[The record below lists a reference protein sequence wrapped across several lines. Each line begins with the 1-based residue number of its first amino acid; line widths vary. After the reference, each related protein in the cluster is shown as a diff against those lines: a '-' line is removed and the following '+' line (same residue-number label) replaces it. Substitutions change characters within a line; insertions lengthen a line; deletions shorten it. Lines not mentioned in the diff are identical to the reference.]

1 MATSTFASKITDLV
15 GGTID
20 DDACDDWMTEGAK
33 EIINQLPA
41 RLKEKCMTAT
51 GVGTD
56 SVNEGTLPVLELI
69 NELGS
74 FPMSNAMGRSQ
85 VFRDDEE

>member
-1 MATSTFASKITDLV
+1 MATSTFAAKITDLV

-56 SVNEGTLPVLELI
+56 SVVDLDG
-69 NELGS
+69 LGEI
-74 FPMSNAMGRSQ
+74 FYVTRKNA
-85 VFRDDEE
+85 D